1 MGASAKGKDDDPLGS
16 TLQVSSS
23 LLYGSEDRSGLH
35 HILSTSITPFDVGD
49 ISLLENGDGLSID
62 DELPV
67 LSLDCAVEI
76 AMDGI
81 ILEHIDHV
89 VKVNDGVT
97 DGNDVYFARLKAAI
111 VTKCLIQPNPFT
123 LTFTI
128 FFQGYI

>member
-1 MGASAKGKDDDPLGS
+1 MRASAKGRDDDPLGS

-23 LLYGSEDRSGLH
+23 LLHGSEDMSELH
-35 HILSTSITPFDVGD
+35 HILSANITPFYVGY
-49 ISLLENGDGLSID
+49 ISLLEDGDGLSID

-67 LSLDCAVEI
+67 LSLDCAREI

-81 ILEHIDHV
+81 ILEHVDHI

-97 DGNDVYFARLKAAI
+97 DGGDVYFARLKAALM
-111 VTKCLIQPNPFT
+111 TRCLIQPNPFT

-128 FFQGYI
+128 FFQGCS